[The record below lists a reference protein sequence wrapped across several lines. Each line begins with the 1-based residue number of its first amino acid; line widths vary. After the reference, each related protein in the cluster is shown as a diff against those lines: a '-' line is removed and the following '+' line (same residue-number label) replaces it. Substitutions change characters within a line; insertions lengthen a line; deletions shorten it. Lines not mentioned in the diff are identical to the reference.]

1 MSETL
6 IWLIMILPI
15 LPVPIGLIIFIGIQ
29 RHRQRE
35 AQQLSEFV
43 GDSLVL
49 VTKVKPSETD
59 LADNVY
65 IQSVN
70 GQPIQ
75 RVVLSLGLA
84 GYYLPVGEQ
93 ELVVAADYGVGRIE
107 RGKVV
112 RHEGLK
118 LTVHVD
124 KGINY
129 HLSYHVPSGKLI
141 FEPYDN
147 PRIFKQPKSG
157 PFF

>member
-1 MSETL
+1 
-6 IWLIMILPI
+6 MILPI
-15 LPVPIGLIIFIGIQ
+15 LPVPIGLLIFIGIQ

-49 VTKVKPSETD
+49 VTKVKPGETD

-75 RVVLSLGLA
+75 RVVLSLGVA

-93 ELVVAADYGVGRIE
+93 ELVVAVDYGVGRLD
-107 RGKVV
+107 RGTVV

-118 LTVHVD
+118 WTVYVD
-124 KGINY
+124 KGVNY
-129 HLSYHVPSGKLI
+129 HLSYHVPSGKLN

-147 PRIFKQPKSG
+147 PRIIKQPKG
-157 PFF
+157 GAFF